1 MLNFA
6 LMQISNQ
13 TLKDLE
19 FDAVQNEITA
29 FAFTEK
35 VAEHIS
41 SLQPY
46 ASKENLIQ
54 DLNTTYEFLS
64 TIESGN
70 AIPFA
75 EYFILDEYLKRLDI
89 ENYYLPAEEFFK
101 IKSNTLQVKEILKFL
116 TAFNEYV
123 PVLVKKAEEI
133 KYEKDIVKLIDTV
146 FNKFGEVKD
155 DASPELKII
164 RDRLRHL
171 NSRVTELFNK
181 SMAYHSDYLDDI
193 RESVIGNR
201 RVLAVKSFQRKR
213 VKGQFLG
220 TSKTGSIT
228 FIEPESVQGPRREF
242 EELKEEEKHVI
253 IKILLDLTAKIAIY
267 RPLLEQYQAFLEYI
281 DFTQAKAKYALQIN
295 AVLPKIN
302 DDNIINLV
310 DAFHPLLYL
319 NNLRNNEKT
328 IPQSL
333 KLDRDCR
340 IIIISGPNA
349 GGKSITLKTIGL
361 LQIMIQSGVLVPVHP
376 TSEFGFF
383 TQIFTD
389 IGDNQSIEN
398 HLSTYSY
405 RLKQMSYFLKSADE
419 NSLLLVDEFGTG
431 SDPELGGALAEV
443 FFEEFY
449 ERKSFGVFT
458 THYTNIKLSAERLP
472 EAINAC
478 MLFDKKSLE
487 PLYRLEIGQ
496 AGSSFT
502 FEVAEKNK
510 IPFRLINRAKKK
522 VESEKVSL
530 DKTILKL
537 QQEKFEIQ
545 KTKDQVE
552 ELKETNIVQN
562 EELELTKEKIQQK
575 LYDFQQLY
583 DREQKTMMLGKRI
596 VDMSD
601 SYLKSK
607 NKKQLIANFLKIVE
621 MENSKKTKEIQQYKK
636 IEKIIEK
643 EVQRELKEN
652 ATEISKQKDV
662 LEQKEKAET
671 KKKIDNLKVG
681 DRVKI
686 HGSSSVGTI
695 DKIKKDT
702 VFVNYGLFTTQINV
716 NEVYKI

>member
-1 MLNFA
+1 
-6 LMQISNQ
+6 MQISKQ

-19 FDAVQNEITA
+19 FNAVQAEIAA
-29 FAFTEK
+29 FAYTDK
-35 VAEHIS
+35 VIDQI
-41 SLQPY
+41 LDLKPY
-46 ASKENLIQ
+46 EDYQELIQ
-54 DLNTTYEFLS
+54 DLHTTNEYLS
-64 TIESGN
+64 SLESGN
-70 AIPFA
+70 MFPFA
-75 EYFILDEYLKRLDI
+75 EYFILDEYLKRLEI

-101 IKSNTLQVKEILKFL
+101 IKSNTLQVKEILKHL
-116 TAFNEYV
+116 TAFEEYN
-123 PVLVKKAEEI
+123 PILIQKASTI
-133 KYEKDIVKLIDTV
+133 QYEKDIVKLIDTV

-171 NSRVTELFNK
+171 NSRITELFNK
-181 SMAYHSDYLDDI
+181 SMAYHADYLDDI
-193 RESVIGNR
+193 RESVVGNR

-253 IKILLDLTAKIAIY
+253 IRILLDLTAKIAIY
-267 RPLLEQYQAFLEYI
+267 RPKLEEYQTFLEYI
-281 DFTQAKAKYALQIN
+281 DFTQAKAKYALSIN
-295 AVLPKIN
+295 AVLPQIKADIQ
-302 DDNIINLV
+302 IKLV
-310 DAFHPLLYL
+310 DAYHPLLYL
-319 NNLRNNEKT
+319 NNLRNNERT
-328 IPQSL
+328 IPQNL
-333 KLDRDCR
+333 HLDKDCR

-361 LQIMIQSGVLVPVHP
+361 LQIMIQSGVLVPTHES
-376 TSEFGFF
+376 SEFGFF

-405 RLKQMSYFLKSADE
+405 RLKQMSYFLKQADE

-522 VESEKVSL
+522 VESDKISL

-552 ELKETNIVQN
+552 ELKEESLVQN

-575 LYDFQQLY
+575 LYDFQLLY

-601 SYLKSK
+601 AYLKTK

-621 MENSKKTKEIQQYKK
+621 MENAKKTKEVQTLKK

-643 EVQRELKEN
+643 EVKRELKDN
-652 ATEISKQKDV
+652 AVEISKQKEV
-662 LEQKEKAET
+662 LEQKEKAAT
-671 KKKIDNLKVG
+671 QKKIDALKVG

>member
-1 MLNFA
+1 
-6 LMQISNQ
+6 MQISEQ
-13 TLKDLE
+13 TFIDLE
-19 FDAVQNEITA
+19 FNAIQKEIA
-29 FAFTEK
+29 EFAYTEK
-35 VAEHIS
+35 VEEFIFN
-41 SLQPY
+41 LKPY
-46 ASKENLIQ
+46 ENHELLIQ
-54 DLNTTYEFLS
+54 DLQTTNEFLTS
-64 TIESGN
+64 FETGN
-70 AIPFA
+70 RVPFS
-75 EYFILDEYLKRLDI
+75 EYYILDENLSRLEI

-101 IKSNTLQVKEILKFL
+101 IKANALQVKEILKYL
-116 TAFNEYV
+116 TTFNEYS
-123 PVLVKKAEEI
+123 PVLFEKASTI
-133 KYEKDIVKLIDTV
+133 NYEKNIVKLIDQV
-146 FNKFGEVKD
+146 FNKFGEIKD
-155 DASPELKII
+155 DASPELKIV

-171 NSRVTELFNK
+171 NGKITELFNK
-181 SMAYHSDYLDDI
+181 SMSYHSDYLDDI
-193 RESVIGNR
+193 RESVVGNR
-201 RVLAVKSFQRKR
+201 RVLAVKSALIKR
-213 VKGQFLG
+213 VKGQFIG
-220 TSKTGSIT
+220 TSKTGAIT
-228 FIEPESVQGPRREF
+228 FIEPESVQNPRREW
-242 EELKEEEKHVI
+242 EELKEEEKHLI
-253 IKILLDLTAKIAIY
+253 IQILLDLTAQIAEY
-267 RPLLEQYQAFLEYI
+267 KPNLEEYQTFLEYI
-281 DFTQAKAKYALQIN
+281 DLTQAKANYAFLINGILPQISEN
-295 AVLPKIN
+295 R
-302 DDNIINLV
+302 IIKLV
-310 DAFHPLLYL
+310 DAYHPVLYL
-319 NNLRNNEKT
+319 NNKRKEQKT

-333 KLDRDCR
+333 EINEDRR

-349 GGKSITLKTIGL
+349 EVTSITLQTIGL
-361 LQIMIQSGVLVPVHP
+361 LQIMIQSGVLVPVKDD
-376 TSEFGFF
+376 SQFGFF
-383 TQIFTD
+383 NQIFTD

-405 RLKQMSYFLKSADE
+405 RLKQMSYFLKNADE
-419 NSLLLVDEFGTG
+419 KTLLLVDDFGTG

-449 ERKSFGVFT
+449 ERNSFGVFT
-458 THYTNIKLSAERLP
+458 THYTNIKLSAESLP

-522 VESEKVSL
+522 VESDKVSL

-545 KTKDQVE
+545 KTKDHVE
-552 ELKETNIVQN
+552 ELRETNLVNN
-562 EELELTKEKIQQK
+562 EELEITKEKVQQK

-601 SYLKSK
+601 IYLKSK

-621 MENSKKTKEIQQYKK
+621 MENSKKTKEVQQLKK
-636 IEKIIEK
+636 IEKIVEK
-643 EVQRELKEN
+643 EVKRELKEN
-652 ATEISKQKDV
+652 SETISQQKEV
-662 LEQKEKAET
+662 IEQKEKAAT
-671 KKKIDNLKVG
+671 KKKIDALKVG

-695 DKIKKDT
+695 DKLKKDT